1 MAQISFEGLRELHD
15 CANYLLDHS
24 SLRMLD
30 ICNVSKDVLTLR
42 GNESS
47 DVSEKIAAYD
57 RYKNK
62 LKKETLKCLKNMK
75 GQVLKDMKRT
85 SLVNISTL
93 YSFFTS
99 LYRLENLITSISLLI
114 LF

>member
-62 LKKETLKCLKNMK
+62 LKEALKCLKNMK

-93 YSFFTS
+93 FHFLCN
-99 LYRLENLITSISLLI
+99 LYILENLTTSISLLI